1 MGLFPNRDP
10 LVLPLPDADL
20 LYFEKVDF
28 VEPALLEQLF
38 KETQWESE
46 EITVFGKTYLQ
57 PRLVAW
63 YGDEGASYTYSGIR
77 HEPWPWSRRL
87 QFLREQIQQLAGAT
101 FNSVLLNY
109 YRDQHDSMGL
119 HADDEPE
126 LGEEPVIVSL
136 SLGEERTLYFKH
148 KSRRD
153 VKNFNLPLS
162 SGSVL
167 IMRGATQRHW
177 KHGLRKLSRPCGP
190 RLNLT
195 FRLVRKEPMA

>member
-1 MGLFPNRDP
+1 MGLFPNPDP
-10 LVLPLPDADL
+10 LVLSLPDADL

-28 VEPALLEQLF
+28 AEPALLEQLI
-38 KETQWESE
+38 KETQWKTE
-46 EITVFGKTYLQ
+46 EITVFGKTYPQ

-63 YGDEGASYTYSGIR
+63 YGDEGASYTYSGVR
-77 HEPWPWSRRL
+77 HESRPWSRRL
-87 QFLREQIQQLAGAT
+87 QFLREQVQILAGAN

-109 YRDQHDSMGL
+109 YRDQQDSMGL

-126 LGEEPVIVSL
+126 LGEEPIIASL

-153 VKNFNLPLS
+153 LKNFNLPLS

-167 IMRGATQRHW
+167 IMKGATQRHW

-195 FRLVRKEPMA
+195 FRLVRNKPLA